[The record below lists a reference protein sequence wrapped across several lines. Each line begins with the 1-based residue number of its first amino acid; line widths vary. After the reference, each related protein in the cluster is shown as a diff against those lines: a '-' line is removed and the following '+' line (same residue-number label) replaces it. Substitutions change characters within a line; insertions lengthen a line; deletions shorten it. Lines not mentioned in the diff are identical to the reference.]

1 MMKHVLMTVAVL
13 SVVWSGCS
21 YPEGYKL
28 VNEKDKFSV
37 EVAGYMSKTRD
48 LSTNPSLQY
57 HNRFRTVYLIVD
69 DVHKSTTKET
79 FEEYHKRNIDGFKKR
94 FGDIRVTTLPDT
106 LLNGQ
111 KALLEEIRLKTDNE
125 YVWYYLAT
133 VETKEY
139 YYQVCSWTIEKRK
152 EKYEKDI
159 RYMVNSFKEL

>member
-1 MMKHVLMTVAVL
+1 MKQLFWAVL
-13 SVVWSGCS
+13 VGMALASGCS

-28 VNEKDKFSV
+28 INEKDKFSI
-37 EVAGYMSKTRD
+37 EVAGYLTKTRD

-57 HNRFRTVYLIVD
+57 HNRFRTVYLLVD

-94 FGDIRVTTLPDT
+94 FGNITITVLPDT
-106 LLNGQ
+106 LLNGH

-133 VETKEY
+133 VETEEY
-139 YYQVCSWTIEKRK
+139 YYQICSWTIEKRK

-159 RYMVNSFKEL
+159 RHMVNSFKEL